1 MPNITI
7 IGKEGHNVL
16 QQTTANEVKITEKSV
31 VVIKVQK
38 EDVKSMVQNGD
49 ALVITLKNGETI
61 VIDNFFNIPF
71 KIASICE
78 SFGGYPSSAITS
90 L

>member
-16 QQTTANEVKITEKSV
+16 QQTTANEVKITENSV
-31 VVIKVQK
+31 VMIKVQK
-38 EDVKSMVQNGD
+38 EDVKSMVQNVD

-61 VIDNFFNIPF
+61 VIDNFFNNENN
-71 KIASICE
+71 KNS
-78 SFGGYPSSAITS
+78 G
-90 L
+90 

>member
-16 QQTTANEVKITEKSV
+16 QQTTANEVKITENSV

-61 VIDNFFNIPF
+61 VIDNFFNNENLCTRQISQNP
-71 KIASICE
+71 
-78 SFGGYPSSAITS
+78 YPIRILLS
-90 L
+90 